1 MQGKSGNTV
10 DTVRSYCGRLS
21 TPAALQAAGVKIL
34 SFVSVLGLS
43 AACFGP
49 SLLMA
54 PAAAQDQS
62 CMASVAAQDPSC
74 NVVIILTDNIRPD
87 DLEVMTET
95 KALIST
101 GTTFPNMFLAR
112 PSRATFLTGQYPHN
126 HGVITGGYNKLNH
139 SNTLPVW
146 LQAAGYYTSHIGK
159 YLGGY
164 GQETSQTL
172 VPPGWTNWQ
181 GLVDPSTYKMYD
193 YTINDNGTL
202 VRYGTDEEDYQTD
215 VLADRAVE
223 TIDEAT
229 LSSQP
234 FFLSIAPVPP
244 NEERDQAGN
253 RSGPRPAPRH
263 VGAFGSE
270 PLPKPP
276 SFNESDVS
284 DKPPFIRKLPRL
296 SSSQIRNITLTYRNR
311 LASLLAVDDLV
322 GRVVDKLS
330 AAGVLDDTVVI
341 FTSDNG
347 WFMGEHRIAS
357 GHERVYEEAVR
368 VPLLIQGGGFPE
380 GETANQFASNVDLAP
395 TIVELAGADA
405 SLPVDGQSLV
415 PWLTNPGNVT
425 SRTLLIEAPKFKAVR
440 NKDYVYVEHDSGAR
454 ELYDMRRTSTNYDPY
469 QLRSRHAASGYSQ
482 ARSQL
487 ANKLNQL
494 RNCAGANCIV
504 P

>member
-1 MQGKSGNTV
+1 
-10 DTVRSYCGRLS
+10 
-21 TPAALQAAGVKIL
+21 
-34 SFVSVLGLS
+34 
-43 AACFGP
+43 
-49 SLLMA
+49 
-54 PAAAQDQS
+54 
-62 CMASVAAQDPSC
+62 
-74 NVVIILTDNIRPD
+74 
-87 DLEVMTET
+87 
-95 KALIST
+95 
-101 GTTFPNMFLAR
+101 
-112 PSRATFLTGQYPHN
+112 
-126 HGVITGGYNKLNH
+126 
-139 SNTLPVW
+139 LPVW

-181 GLVDPSTYKMYD
+181 GLVDPSTYKLYD

-202 VRYGTDEEDYQTD
+202 VRYGTATEDYQTD

-223 TIDEAT
+223 TIDEAA
-229 LSSQP
+229 LSGQP

-263 VGAFGSE
+263 VGAFGNE

-284 DKPPFIRKLPRL
+284 DKPSFIRKLPRL
-296 SSSQIRNITLTYRNR
+296 SSSQIQNITRSYRDR

-322 GRVVDKLS
+322 ERVVDQLS
-330 AAGVLDDTVVI
+330 AAGVLDNTVLI

-357 GHERVYEEAVR
+357 GHNQVYEEAIR
-368 VPLLIQGGGFPE
+368 VPLLIRSGSGGSGA
-380 GETANQFASNVDLAP
+380 TTNQFVSNVDLAP
-395 TIVELAGADA
+395 TIVDLANATAG
-405 SLPVDGQSLV
+405 LPMDGQSLV
-415 PWLTNPGNVT
+415 PWVSNPGNV
-425 SRTLLIEAPKFKAVR
+425 SARTLLIEAPGFKAVR
-440 NKDYVYVEHDSGAR
+440 NRNYVYVEHNSGAR
-454 ELYDMRRTSTNYDPY
+454 ELYDMRQGTTNYDPY

-487 ANKLNQL
+487 ATKLNQL
-494 RNCAGANCIV
+494 RNCAGSNCIV